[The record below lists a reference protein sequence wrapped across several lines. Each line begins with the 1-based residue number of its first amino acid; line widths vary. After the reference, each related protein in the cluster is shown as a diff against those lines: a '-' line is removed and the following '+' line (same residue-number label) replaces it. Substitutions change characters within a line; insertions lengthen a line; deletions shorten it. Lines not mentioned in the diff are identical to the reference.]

1 MMFVPMYE
9 PVCRL
14 INDSIISLGLFNSY
28 EEANDAAIS
37 RAADNLPQESIKA
50 YQIVKSYVNTAAMD
64 FTAG

>member
-9 PVCRL
+9 PICRL
-14 INDSIISLGLFNSY
+14 VDDSVISLGLFNSY

-37 RAADNLPQESIKA
+37 RAAEKLPQESIKA
-50 YQIVKSYVNTAAMD
+50 YQIIKSYVNTAAMD